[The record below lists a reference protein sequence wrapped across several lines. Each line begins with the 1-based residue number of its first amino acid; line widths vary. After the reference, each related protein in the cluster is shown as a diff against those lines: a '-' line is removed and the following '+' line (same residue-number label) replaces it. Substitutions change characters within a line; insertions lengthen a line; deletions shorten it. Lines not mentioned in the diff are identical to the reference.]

1 MTSTDIDHAAR
12 TVAPVFCAG
21 PCWEHAD
28 EDQDKDNQQNGAST
42 MTRSWVALFAVVLD
56 RIDGKAEKQCS
67 RRTMCGLWAGEPIG
81 QRSAARKAGQ
91 GRRYY

>member
-1 MTSTDIDHAAR
+1 VRGHVGNTPMR
-12 TVAPVFCAG
+12 TRIRIINRRVPV
-21 PCWEHAD
+21 P
-28 EDQDKDNQQNGAST
+28 
-42 MTRSWVALFAVVLD
+42 MTRSWVALFAVVAD

-67 RRTMCGLWAGEPIG
+67 RRTMCDLCAGEPIG